1 MVLLPL
7 PARWVIGN
15 LDYLSVVLLLIQAP
29 KPVAPKPEPPAKK
42 TVPKTSAKAGGK
54 KEKVSEAANEV
65 LADPVAEKLRQQR

>member
-7 PARWVIGN
+7 PAHWVISN
-15 LDYLSVVLLLIQAP
+15 LDYLSVVLSLIQAP
-29 KPVAPKPEPPAKK
+29 KPVAPKPEPPAQK